1 MRFACDGVTTAYNR
15 RMQFSRIGRTVSS
28 WMAILAVLVGALAPT
43 LSHALRGDMPDGW
56 VEVCTRLGSKWV
68 SVDVADDAAPAPL
81 SAPSAG
87 LEHCAYCTLNTLDAA
102 LPPSSPVLP
111 LLTLQFEVPHL
122 FLAAPRTPF
131 AWQAA
136 QARAPPPLS

>member
-1 MRFACDGVTTAYNR
+1 MSFMRF
-15 RMQFSRIGRTVSS
+15 SRFGRKFSS

-43 LSHALRGDMPDGW
+43 LSHALRGDAPDGW

-68 SVDVADDAAPAPL
+68 SVDADHEGS
-81 SAPSAG
+81 SAPQSAPTAG
-87 LEHCAYCTLNTLDAA
+87 SEHCVYCSLNLSGAA
-102 LPPSSPVLP
+102 LLP
-111 LLTLQFEVPHL
+111 AAQEVDLLALHFEVPLL

-136 QARAPPPLS
+136 QARAPPPLF